1 MPDRKEQLRRQ
12 ILYGI
17 SVWGPPVIS
26 GIAGG
31 VIGTILVRILAG
43 GL

>member
-1 MPDRKEQLRRQ
+1 MKNRIIYFVKDW
-12 ILYGI
+12 Y
-17 SVWGPPVIS
+17 VPVVS

-31 VIGTILVRILAG
+31 VIGTIIARTLL